1 MKAGIYKITNP
12 KGRTYIGQS
21 KNLNQ
26 RIIRYKK
33 LQCCKNQLFLYRS
46 FLKHGVENHTFEV
59 AERGDYNKSELNIL
73 EKKYIK
79 EFNSY
84 NGWKNGGLN
93 LTTGGDSYEFHQS
106 VKDKMSET
114 RKRKIKEG
122 QLNSKLTIEQ
132 VKEIKFLL
140 SQKVKQVEIAL
151 KFNVSKNL
159 ITEIKKG
166 RAWSN
171 IQID

>member
-1 MKAGIYKITNP
+1 MKTGIYKITNP
-12 KGRTYIGQS
+12 KGRVYIGQS
-21 KNLNQ
+21 KNLDE
-26 RIIRYKK
+26 RLIRYKK

-46 FLKHGVENHTFEV
+46 FLKYGIENHIFEIIL
-59 AERGDYNKSELNIL
+59 RGDFSKTQLNQL
-73 EKKYIK
+73 EKEHIK
-79 EFNSY
+79 EFNSF

-93 LTTGGDSYEFHQS
+93 LTTGGDSYEFHQT
-106 VKDKMSET
+106 VKNKMSET

-132 VKEIKFLL
+132 VKEIKELL
-140 SQKVKQVEIAL
+140 LNKTKQVDIAN
-151 KFNVSKNL
+151 KFYVSKNL

>member
-1 MKAGIYKITNP
+1 MKTGIYKITNP
-12 KGRTYIGQS
+12 KGRIYIGQS
-21 KNLNQ
+21 KNIDE
-26 RIIRYKK
+26 RITRYKK
-33 LQCCKNQLFLYRS
+33 LQCCKHQLFLYRS
-46 FLKHGVENHTFEV
+46 FLKYGVNNHSFEIIL
-59 AERGDYNKSELNIL
+59 RGDFSKTQLNQL
-73 EKKYIK
+73 EKEYIK
-79 EFNSY
+79 EFNSF

-93 LTTGGDSYEFHQS
+93 LTTGGDSYEFHQT

-132 VKEIKFLL
+132 VKEIKELL
-140 SQKVKQVEIAL
+140 LNKTKQVDIAN

-171 IQID
+171 IQIN